1 MEQSRPNQ
9 PPSDM
14 GHRVP
19 LQMLFRGK
27 WRFAVVKELVSGPA
41 RLSQLRRKI
50 PGCSKK
56 VLIDTLHGLEQ
67 IGWVQRQEYATRLR
81 RVEYTL
87 QDEWAKRIIE
97 SVAIVEESERTK
109 VSS

>member
-1 MEQSRPNQ
+1 MEQTKPNRA
-9 PPSDM
+9 PSDM
-14 GHRVP
+14 GHHVP
-19 LQMLFRGK
+19 LKMLFHGK
-27 WRFAVVKELVSGPA
+27 WRFAVVRELVSGPA
-41 RLSQLRRKI
+41 RLSHLRRKI
-50 PGCSKK
+50 PDCSKK

-97 SVAIVEESERTK
+97 SIAIVEESERTE